1 MSLMS
6 LMLNHVHWK
15 KLVLDDSQQTGG
27 FGSPGYDRPITY
39 HWIRATRPLPGM
51 FNKRAFLGFRS
62 HLALQ
67 TIRVNPIYVFARK
80 PSFFPGNDFHLD
92 LPTAFIAQV
101 HISAIR
107 FSERLVGPH
116 LANGKANRP
125 VLTRANVYRLAVP
138 TRVALL
144 ANRQGTFLS
153 KMPRVRCRE
162 IPLLGSNGC
171 CSLIHGSSL
180 FVPMHSFLPTNG
192 RLLLF

>member
-1 MSLMS
+1 MS

-62 HLALQ
+62 HLALR

-80 PSFFPGNDFHLD
+80 PSFFPGNGFHLD

-144 ANRQGTFLS
+144 ADRQGTFLS
-153 KMPRVRCRE
+153 KMPRNTLPIWSRPAAGLSPAPWTCTTF
-162 IPLLGSNGC
+162 SAGC
-171 CSLIHGSSL
+171 SIS
-180 FVPMHSFLPTNG
+180 
-192 RLLLF
+192 